1 MLPESSANRS
11 EVMEKRQERVREECA
26 KELGGTLETYLAAAE
41 LV

>member
-26 KELGGTLETYLAAAE
+26 KELGVAHWKDTWPPQN
-41 LV
+41 